1 MTRPFVALG
10 IGFCALAT
18 AWASLRLIAPFS
30 GLGLTLSLSLL
41 AATLGGF
48 ALGSILAPG
57 PRPGGRA
64 APGPTPWLLAAAA
77 LTLLAVW
84 LRTPLLLTLDRLD
97 VRQATILA
105 SALMVGVPCA
115 LLGAAFAA
123 LHLGADAPATLKGT
137 ASLLLGAALAAPLV
151 ALVLVPGPG
160 VRVALLLVAVFESA
174 LAALVGNGR
183 ARPPAALGLVLALAA
198 SVFIARSPA
207 SSPGRGAGLVMV
219 RETATAEFRVLDRG
233 GARYMLS
240 DGTVHTMVDTL
251 SGDCIHRGP
260 VALDVLKLLR
270 PGRDSMLVLGLRGG
284 ALPLSFARAG
294 WRVSVVEPDSAAV
307 AAARLVSFK
316 QGETPLEA
324 ADPRRFLRR
333 DTRHHSV
340 VVVDTFGDSEM
351 PFTLCTREFF
361 ATLAARLQ
369 PDGIAA
375 VLVETHGWDDAL
387 VGTLAA
393 TMRESLPHVVA
404 LPTVEPPDALGTMI
418 LLASRGALT
427 IPDEQLPD
435 LTGYLQNPDALWAA
449 QQLKHAWLSQ
459 FEPPRQGAVVMTD
472 DRTPIDLWSDRL
484 NLVAR
489 RELHQFFGSAGGS
502 W

>member
-1 MTRPFVALG
+1 MARPFVSLG

-18 AWASLRLIAPFS
+18 AWAAQRLIAPFS

-48 ALGSILAPG
+48 ALGSILVLG

-64 APGPTPWLLAAAA
+64 APGPTLYLLAAAA

-84 LRTPLLLTLDRLD
+84 LRTPLLLALDRLD
-97 VRQATILA
+97 VRQATVLA
-105 SALMVGVPCA
+105 SLLMAGLPCA
-115 LLGAAFAA
+115 SLGAAFAT
-123 LHLGADAPATLKGT
+123 LHAGADAPGTLKGT
-137 ASLLLGAALAAPLV
+137 AMLLVGAALAAPLV
-151 ALVLVPGPG
+151 ALALVPGPG
-160 VRVALLLVAVFESA
+160 VRVALLLVAVLEAVLGA
-174 LAALVGNGR
+174 LMSN
-183 ARPPAALGLVLALAA
+183 ARTRPAAALGLALALAA
-198 SVFIARSPA
+198 SVVTARSPVSA
-207 SSPGRGAGLVMV
+207 PGRAAGLVMV
-219 RETATAEFRVLDRG
+219 REAATAEFRVLDRG

-240 DGTVHTMVDTL
+240 DGTVHTMIDTL

-260 VALDVLKLLR
+260 VALDLLKLLR

-294 WRVSVVEPDSAAV
+294 WRVSVVEPDAGASAA
-307 AAARLVSFK
+307 AQLVSFK
-316 QGETPLEA
+316 PGETPLVRA
-324 ADPRRFLRR
+324 GPREFLRR
-333 DTRHHSV
+333 DTRHYSV

-361 ATLAARLQ
+361 ATLGARLR

-375 VLVETHGWDDAL
+375 VLVETHGWADPL
-387 VGTLAA
+387 VGSLAA
-393 TMRESLPHVVA
+393 TMRESFPHVVA

-418 LLASRGALT
+418 LLASRQELA
-427 IPDEQLPD
+427 IPDDQLPD

-472 DRTPIDLWSDRL
+472 DRTRLDLWSDRL
-484 NLVAR
+484 NLAAR
-489 RELHQFFGSAGGS
+489 GELHRFFGPAGGS